1 MAENHDLGI
10 KGEEYALIHIQK
22 LGYEVLEKNWRF
34 RKMEIDLIARDE
46 KQIVFI
52 EVKTRANDSF
62 GKPYEFVSL
71 SKQKH
76 IARGANYY
84 LENNNL
90 LAEARFDIISI
101 TLEPNYNLE
110 HLKDAFYP

>member
-1 MAENHDLGI
+1 MAENHDLGTQ
-10 KGEEYALIHIQK
+10 GEELALAHIQQ
-22 LGYEVLEKNWRF
+22 LGYELLEKNWRF
-34 RKMEIDLIARDE
+34 RKMEIDLIARDK

-71 SKQKH
+71 SKQKL
-76 IARGANYY
+76 IARGANFY
-84 LENNNL
+84 LENNNVH
-90 LAEARFDIISI
+90 AEARFDIISI
-101 TLEPNYNLE
+101 TLEPSYRLE

>member
-10 KGEEYALIHIQK
+10 KGEELALAHIQK
-22 LGYEVLEKNWRF
+22 LGYELLEKNWRF
-34 RKMEIDLIARDE
+34 RKMEIDLIARD
-46 KQIVFI
+46 KKHIVFI
-52 EVKTRANDSF
+52 EVKTRANNSF

-84 LENNNL
+84 LENKNI

-101 TLEPNYNLE
+101 TLEPNFRLE
-110 HLKDAFYP
+110 HLEDAFYP